1 MAFAKSLKTRN
12 HACRSIL
19 TCPQC
24 ESVVRRYCPGSTPLA
39 ALPLRLNRR
48 RPDGSAA
55 STYWPQPRPLDA
67 VADENPIRRAPTG
80 RPVSL
85 DRAPAAIHAA
95 VPEAKKLNWKM
106 SVAAAGFGANLVAFG
121 EWMA

>member
-1 MAFAKSLKTRN
+1 MAFAKSLKTRSP
-12 HACRSIL
+12 ARQWIL

-55 STYWPQPRPLDA
+55 PLIGR
-67 VADENPIRRAPTG
+67 NRALSMTWRTKIPFG
-80 RPVSL
+80 
-85 DRAPAAIHAA
+85 
-95 VPEAKKLNWKM
+95 VP
-106 SVAAAGFGANLVAFG
+106 
-121 EWMA
+121 